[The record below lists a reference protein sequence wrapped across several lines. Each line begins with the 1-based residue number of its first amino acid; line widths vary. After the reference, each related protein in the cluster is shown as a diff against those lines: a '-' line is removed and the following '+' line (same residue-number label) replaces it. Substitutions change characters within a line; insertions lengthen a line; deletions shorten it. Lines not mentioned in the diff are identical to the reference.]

1 MVAQY
6 ARKFILV
13 FLSLTIAL
21 VAFPWTAQAITGDDV
36 ASAAESQ
43 IGNGYLTYTRDY
55 MGSSGGTYV
64 YHWCAAFTSWC
75 GDKAGA
81 YSQGYTPKN
90 LNCNEQMKWFKAA
103 PANKANWYEGYSDYI
118 PQRGDFIFF
127 TGKYEPGVPHHVGIV
142 VGVSGSKVTV
152 VEGNAGGTGSDSAW
166 IKSSSVKRNSYSYT
180 NDPGVE
186 NKLHIV
192 GYGHPMYDSNHLPEG
207 SVDAIRAAAGKVY
220 VGGWAKDPDEPSAKI
235 AVHVYIGDEGHA
247 ISADQKRDDVG
258 SHAFDSWIETSK
270 TGKQTVRV
278 YAIDSQGGENALIG
292 EGEVNIPANKGDGK
306 TPVTSDVKV
315 TNIDQTG
322 YTVSCVVSDAD
333 GIEKV
338 QFPSWSENDGNKDGN
353 SQDDIVWYDGKLE
366 NGRWSVRVNVANHNN
381 GDLGF
386 YTTHIYAYDKTGD
399 VGKATLDS
407 VLVPKAVATYNGRTY
422 YLADMDCLPCTW
434 EQAEAYCASSW
445 QKGHLATITSAG
457 ENAAVAGLAAK
468 SNKSYLWLG
477 ATDAASEGTWAWA
490 NGTGWGYANWG
501 PSDPNGGTS
510 ENYLCMYKD
519 GTWQDLPLKGSGSI
533 PSRMGFVM
541 EVGTDA
547 KPSIA
552 DAAVKLAKASYSYT
566 GSAIKPAVTI
576 TAGGQKLA
584 LGTDYTMSYSSNTAV
599 GTATVTVTGKG
610 GFTGSKSVTFKIE
623 AASLSGAE
631 VTLSSDLFTYTGSAI
646 KPVATVSLGGKTLAV
661 GTDYAVS
668 YSNNV
673 VAGIATVTVAGK
685 GNYTGSKTATFRITP
700 ASIAGAEV
708 TFPSDPL
715 VYTGSAIEPTPA
727 VKLGGK
733 TLVAGTDYAV
743 YFENNVNAGA
753 ATASIVGLGNYAGGR
768 PAEFEIAPAPI
779 SGASVTLEKDSYEW
793 NGTAPEPAVSVE
805 VADVVLTRDTDYDVS
820 YEGNDGPGTATV
832 TVTGRGNYTGSR
844 SATFEI
850 AAPESSEKE
859 YAKTPRGYA
868 EMLYNRLVGLESPT
882 EFQLTW
888 WAGKLSEDAASAVA
902 SFASSN
908 AFGDMGYTPYQAAQ
922 VLYHAILN
930 NASPTEFQLT
940 WWEGR
945 AKAVGAVAAAKEMT
959 DSDSFRAACS
969 EYGLGTGAVPDPD
982 PEPSEKEYAKTP
994 RGYAEMLYGELL
1006 GNASPTEAQL
1016 DWWEPRLSADP
1027 ASAVAGFASSPAF
1040 AGKGY
1045 APEEAAR
1052 LLYAAV
1058 LGNAS
1063 PTDFQVSW
1071 WAGRVSELGPEGAA
1085 SEMTGSGAFL
1095 SVCAEYGLGA
1105 APDPVDPDSEPS
1117 EKEYDKTPR
1126 GYAEMLYNLLVGN
1139 ASPTDFQLSWWEGE
1153 LLKDAAAAVSSFASS
1168 NAFGSMGYTSEQAA
1182 RVLYAAIL
1190 GNSSPSDFQV
1200 SWWAGRV
1207 SELGLEAAAAEMT
1220 DSDAFRS
1227 ICSEYGLAIVSA
1239 DAQDDSDEPADA
1251 AAVEEGQGSEAEGQA
1266 GPDAP
1271 EDGLADAAAT
1281 DLEQVAD
1288 ELATGDEGLP
1298 DAAAGEDPQVDS
1310 DAAEPDAE
1318 DTDASSGPDA
1328 SGPAEK
1334 AFEPTP
1340 RGYAEL
1346 LYARLLGIDDP
1357 SDGGLSALAD
1367 ALSGDA
1373 ASAVLDFVSDDA
1385 FCNAGYTDAEA
1396 ARALCSALLDLP
1408 DPSEQ
1413 LVSQWAARVIEVGV
1427 DAATKEMAASEEFR
1441 AVCERYGL
1449 ALIQSE
1455 SSEVPVP
1462 DAPADAASDQGA
1474 AAEPDAPAD
1483 GVSGAPDSAQAADEP
1498 EPAGEGDAPEAADG
1512 GQPLEEPA
1520 EIGSDPSTIDP
1531 DDESEPDG
1539 EGSESVEALE

>member
-1 MVAQY
+1 MERAGLRHAIKWLLVTVIAFAVVVSY
-6 ARKFILV
+6 APGI
-13 FLSLTIAL
+13 
-21 VAFPWTAQAITGDDV
+21 
-36 ASAAESQ
+36 ASAATNAEIRANMIKTLYGGS
-43 IGNGYLTYTRDY
+43 GGRMNCDFDGYTTTSGRHEGIDFAK
-55 MGSSGGTYV
+55 SSGATIYSLVNGTV
-64 YHWCAAFTSWC
+64 TRNGTSSS
-75 GDKAGA
+75 GLTTLAIYDSENDK
-81 YSQGYTPKN
+81 
-90 LNCNEQMKWFKAA
+90 
-103 PANKANWYEGYSDYI
+103 
-118 PQRGDFIFF
+118 
-127 TGKYEPGVPHHVGIV
+127 
-142 VGVSGSKVTV
+142 TV
-152 VEGNAGGTGSDSAW
+152 VYLHGNYSVSAGT
-166 IKSSSVKRNSYSYT
+166 
-180 NDPGVE
+180 
-186 NKLHIV
+186 
-192 GYGHPMYDSNHLPEG
+192 
-207 SVDAIRAAAGKVY
+207 KV
-220 VGGWAKDPDEPSAKI
+220 S
-235 AVHVYIGDEGHA
+235 IGDRIGTEGKNGA
-247 ISADQKRDDVG
+247 SSAHTHIEVRNGKKTSAAVSVG
-258 SHAFDSWIETSK
+258 DPVLDNDNPYPYWSINF
-270 TGKQTVRV
+270 
-278 YAIDSQGGENALIG
+278 GGS
-292 EGEVNIPANKGDGK
+292 KGDGK
-306 TPVTSDVKV
+306 VPVISDVKV
-315 TNIDQTG
+315 TNIGPGG
-322 YTVSCVVSDAD
+322 YGVSCVVSDAD
-333 GIEKV
+333 GIDKV
-338 QFPSWSENDGNKDGN
+338 QFPSWSENDGRGDGD
-353 SQDDIVWYDGKLE
+353 SQDDIVWYDGTYAD
-366 NGRWSVRVNVANHNN
+366 GRWSARIKIANHNN

-386 YTTHIYAYDKTGD
+386 YTTHIYAWDKSG
-399 VGKATLDS
+399 S
-407 VLVPKAVATYNGRTY
+407 VSSSVIDPILVPKAVTTYNGCTY

-434 EQAEAYCASSW
+434 EEAEAYCENSY
-445 QKGHLATITSAG
+445 KHGRLVTITSAA
-457 ENAAVAGLAAK
+457 ENKVVADLMAQ
-468 SNKSYLWLG
+468 SNKDYVWLG

-631 VTLSSDLFTYTGSAI
+631 VSVSPASLTYTGDAL
-646 KPVATVSLGGKTLAV
+646 KPAPVVKMGGRTLAA
-661 GTDYAVS
+661 GTDYTAS

-673 VAGIATVTVAGK
+673 NAGTATVTVVGK
-685 GNYTGSKTATFRITP
+685 GSYTGSKSATFKIAAAP
-700 ASIAGAEV
+700 VAGAEV
-708 TFPSDPL
+708 SFPSDPL
-715 VYTGSAIEPTPA
+715 VYTGSAIEPAPA
-727 VKLGGK
+727 VKVGGK
-733 TLVAGTDYAV
+733 ALTAGKDYSVSYKANVDAGT
-743 YFENNVNAGA
+743 
-753 ATASIVGLGNYAGGR
+753 ATATITGKGNYSGSKDA
-768 PAEFEIAPAPI
+768 PFEIVPAPI
-779 SGASVTLEKDSYEW
+779 SGATITVEGGPFVWGGSAVEPSV
-793 NGTAPEPAVSVE
+793 AVE
-805 VADVVLTRDTDYDVS
+805 VAGRALVAGSDYAVS

-844 SATFEI
+844 SVMFEI
-850 AAPESSEKE
+850 SAPEPSEKE

-945 AKAVGAVAAAKEMT
+945 VKAAGAVAAAKEMT
-959 DSDSFRAACS
+959 DSDAFRAACS
-969 EYGLGTGAVPDPD
+969 EYGLGVPVVPDPTPD
-982 PEPSEKEYAKTP
+982 PDEPKVYDRTP
-994 RGYAEMLYGELL
+994 RGYAEMLYNRLVGVE
-1006 GNASPTEAQL
+1006 SPTEFQL
-1016 DWWEPRLSADP
+1016 TWWEGELSKDA
-1027 ASAVAGFASSPAF
+1027 ASAVASFASSNAF
-1040 AGKGY
+1040 GSMGY
-1045 APEEAAR
+1045 TSEEAAKV
-1052 LLYAAV
+1052 LYAAI
-1058 LGNAS
+1058 LGNDS
-1063 PTDFQVSW
+1063 PSDFQVSW
-1071 WAGRVSELGPEGAA
+1071 WAGRVSEVGPEGAA
-1085 SEMTGSGAFL
+1085 AEMTDSDAFRT
-1095 SVCAEYGLGA
+1095 VCAEYGMGTKS
-1105 APDPVDPDSEPS
+1105 DPVDPDPTPDPEPS
-1117 EKEYDKTPR
+1117 DKEYDKTPR
-1126 GYAEMLYNLLVGN
+1126 GYAEMLYNELVNN

-1153 LLKDAAAAVSSFASS
+1153 LSRDAAAAVASFASS

-1182 RVLYAAIL
+1182 KVLYAAIL

-1281 DLEQVAD
+1281 DHEQVAD
-1288 ELATGDEGLP
+1288 EPATGDEGLP
-1298 DAAAGEDPQVDS
+1298 DAAAGENPQVGS

-1318 DTDASSGPDA
+1318 DADASSGPDA

-1396 ARALCSALLDLP
+1396 ARALCSALFDLP
-1408 DPSEQ
+1408 DPSGE
-1413 LVSQWAARVIEVGV
+1413 LVSQWAARVSGLGAEG
-1427 DAATKEMAASEEFR
+1427 AAKEMAATEEFK
-1441 AVCERYGL
+1441 ATCEKYGL

-1474 AAEPDAPAD
+1474 AAEPDAPAG